1 VNFDNFPSA
10 VGGFYAGT
18 SLAGMGIAPGGDL
31 GLPFSVVEA
40 PVLLFLA
47 NVYFT
52 SMSIVLE
59 EPFSSPLL
67 ENPAIPGQYQWAGA
81 ANVTLV
87 GEIKPEVDVSPTNP
101 DPVPFEIPIQ
111 AFPLEGSFDLV
122 GNESEIVV
130 GLEADALQE
139 LLENQSLDPDPIQQR
154 VEIPIE
160 MLAPTIAETLGPLV
174 SALQLEGILEQL
186 GDSIFVDISYQ
197 TLIAFDANAFEV
209 HYLPEPSG
217 ALALGLGAALLV
229 VARRRKLA

>member
-1 VNFDNFPSA
+1 
-10 VGGFYAGT
+10 
-18 SLAGMGIAPGGDL
+18 
-31 GLPFSVVEA
+31 
-40 PVLLFLA
+40 
-47 NVYFT
+47 
-52 SMSIVLE
+52 
-59 EPFSSPLL
+59 
-67 ENPAIPGQYQWAGA
+67 
-81 ANVTLV
+81 VTLV

-217 ALALGLGAALLV
+217 ALGLGLGAALLV